1 MVDLDL
7 IEAAI
12 VSNLS
17 RITALKK
24 VYDHE
29 PKSMPQ
35 LPAATL
41 FFDGFQQTDGASRR
55 KSVSWRYTIRV
66 YVKLHDVV
74 KAQADIKNLV
84 VNARKELA
92 KDPMLGDNCLFQT
105 IQNGEIYLLD
115 DKDNPH
121 LMAEMT
127 LIATTDENY

>member
-1 MVDLDL
+1 MADLDL

-41 FFDGFQQTDGASRR
+41 FFDGFSQSDEASRR
-55 KSVSWRYTIRV
+55 KRVNWRWVIRFYVS
-66 YVKLHDVV
+66 LQDAE
-74 KAQADIKNLV
+74 KAQNEAKNIVL
-84 VNARKELA
+84 NARKELS
-92 KDPMLGDNCLFQT
+92 KDPTLGNNCIFQE
-105 IQNGEIYLLD
+105 IANGEIYVALD
-115 DKDNPH
+115 QNNPH
-121 LMAEMT
+121 LMGEMT
-127 LIATTDENY
+127 LIAQVEENY